1 MPFLLAAVFC
11 FVATFFPKIAV
22 AFEIDTPAGLE
33 TEVQFWED
41 VFSKYTPDHC
51 VFHDKDNLTKV
62 YAVVKLPENKQTAK
76 KLSKKYADAI
86 QNGLLHLSGG
96 GRPRTKLERN
106 IVSVTEI
113 EQRFPAYYRYAMNN
127 FRCQRG
133 VDLNPSILRSR
144 KLVNYIRKT
153 LEKNGLP
160 EDLAYLPHLES
171 GFIANA
177 RSHAGARGLWQFM
190 PATARIW
197 GLRVNRKVDDRVNVW
212 KATDAASKHF
222 LELYRKAG
230 SWPLAVTAYNYGING
245 TMRAINLHGSDY
257 LAIRQRHE
265 TSIFGFAAKNYF
277 PSFIAARNIASQ
289 RDGSER
295 SIPKAS
301 IASGDDIKA
310 SSMEK
315 L

>member
-1 MPFLLAAVFC
+1 MPTILAAVLC
-11 FVATFFPKIAV
+11 FIAIFV
-22 AFEIDTPAGLE
+22 SKKVFAFEIEVPSGLE
-33 TEVQFWED
+33 AEVEFWED
-41 VFSKYTPDHC
+41 IFSKYSPNQC
-51 VFHDKDNLTKV
+51 VFHDKDNLTKI
-62 YAVVKLPENKQTAK
+62 YAVVKLPENKLAAR

-106 IVSVTEI
+106 IVAATEVK
-113 EQRFPAYYRYAMNN
+113 QRFPAYYRYAMNN

-133 VDLNPSILRSR
+133 VDLNPSIMRSQ
-144 KLVNYIRKT
+144 KVVSFIRKT

-171 GFIANA
+171 GFISNA

-190 PATARIW
+190 PATGRMW
-197 GLRVNRKVDDRVNVW
+197 GLRVNKRTDDRINIR
-212 KATDAASKHF
+212 KATEAASKLF
-222 LELYRKAG
+222 LELFRKSG

-245 TMRAINLHGSDY
+245 TMRAINLYGTDY
-257 LAIRQRHE
+257 LTIRQRHE

-295 SIPKAS
+295 TISRPSLA
-301 IASGDDIKA
+301 AGDDIKA
-310 SSMEK
+310 TSVEK